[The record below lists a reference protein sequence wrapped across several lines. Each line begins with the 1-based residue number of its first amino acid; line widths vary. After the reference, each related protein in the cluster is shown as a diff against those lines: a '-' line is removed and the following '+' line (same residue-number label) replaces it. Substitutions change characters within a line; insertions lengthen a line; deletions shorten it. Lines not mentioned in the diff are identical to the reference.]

1 MGDEIQELEHVMKNS
16 EFSFGYEKFEEP
28 IKHPRA
34 EFKQA
39 FGPMECKGTI
49 WAGAIIMEMYL
60 SQKTG
65 WFQTLLV
72 LVSLD
77 IYAYLATKTT
87 LSLQTLSLP
96 GFLCHMSSIFGPTI
110 PPSLDSVLE
119 ASS

>member
-16 EFSFGYEKFEEP
+16 EFSFGHEKFEEP
-28 IKHPRA
+28 IKHPWA

-39 FGPMECKGTI
+39 FGHMECKGTI
-49 WAGAIIMEMYL
+49 WAGDINMEMYL

-77 IYAYLATKTT
+77 IYAYLATKT
-87 LSLQTLSLP
+87 LSLQALSLP
-96 GFLCHMSSIFGPTI
+96 GFLCHMSSIFGPLI
-110 PPSLDSVLE
+110 PSSLDSVLE
-119 ASS
+119 SSS